1 MSTRY
6 ALVTGASTGIG
17 RACALA
23 LAANGFHV
31 FAGVRKPAD
40 ADALRA
46 DGNGRVEPI
55 TLDITRQDDIDAA
68 RAHIEA
74 HCEGKGLEALV
85 NNAGIAVAGPF
96 EFLPLDE
103 FRRQFDINVFGQVA
117 VTQAML
123 PLLRQAR
130 GRLCFIGSDSGYFSP
145 PFTAAYNASKHAI
158 EAFADSL
165 RVELAPWK
173 IEVSVIQPGAIK
185 TPIWEKSKAE
195 ADDLIDRVPVHAI
208 ELYGNAINALK
219 AQVEKTVAYA
229 VPAEH
234 VAKAVLHALT
244 APRPRTRYRVGMDA
258 FIQYLLAR
266 ALPDRLRDRIVKKI
280 LGL

>member
-1 MSTRY
+1 MSNRY

-17 RACALA
+17 RACAMA
-23 LAANGFHV
+23 LAQQGFHV

-46 DGNGRVEPI
+46 DGQGRIEPLL
-55 TLDITRQDDIDAA
+55 LDITKQEQVEAA
-68 RAHIEA
+68 RAHVEST
-74 HCEGKGLEALV
+74 CGKTGLHALI

-103 FRRQFDINVFGQVA
+103 FRRQFEVNVFGQVA
-117 VTQAML
+117 ITQAMI

-145 PFTAAYNASKHAI
+145 PFTAAYNGSKHTL

-173 IEVSVIQPGAIK
+173 IEVSLVQPGAIK

-195 ADDLIDRVPVHAI
+195 ADDLIQHVPVKAL
-208 ELYGNAINALK
+208 ELYGNAITAVK

-229 VPAEH
+229 VDPAQ
-234 VAKAVLHALT
+234 VAKAVLHAVT
-244 APRPRTRYRVGMDA
+244 ARRPRTRYRVGMDA

-266 ALPDRLRDRIVKKI
+266 LVPDRLRDRIVKRI